1 MKIKDNINLEELCD
15 GGRWQE
21 NEKKYFM
28 EDEIFG
34 EYLEIDKSTRK
45 IVNYGFNGV
54 LNDLYKNGYIE

>member
-34 EYLEIDKSTRK
+34 ELLEIDKTTK
-45 IVNYGFNGV
+45 EITNYGFIGV
-54 LNDLYKNGYIE
+54 LRDLYKNGYIE